1 MFETNPI
8 LLNTLLQQVHDGD
21 IQLPDFQ
28 RGWVWDDD
36 RIRGLLASVSRGF
49 PVGAIMT
56 LDAGSEIEFR
66 TRPIEGAPVDGVKPD
81 DFLLDGQQRLT
92 SLYQSMLHDGPVN
105 TQDNRNMEI
114 KRWYYIDMLKAMNP
128 MVDREDAIIS
138 VPENR
143 KIIRDFGRRV
153 ELDLS
158 APELEYENHMMPT
171 ERLLDSLDWTVAYIL
186 HWSNRESDH
195 PRGTP
200 AQFIN
205 EFNTEILGT
214 FRGYALP
221 VIKLTKNTPKEAVC
235 IVFEKVN
242 TGGVVLTVFEL
253 LTASLAAANFSLRDD
268 WQARKR
274 RLSSYAGVL
283 QGVSSD
289 QFLQAVALLSTQ
301 ERRRQA
307 ILKGAQGRQIPGIGC
322 KRRDILDL
330 TLDEYQRWADAV
342 EAGFKNAAKFLL
354 EQFVF
359 RSRDVPYATQL
370 VPLAALHAELG
381 DELNTANAKSKLERW
396 YWSGVFGESYGG
408 STESQFVLDIDEVA
422 QFVRGGGEPDL
433 VVQANFIPERLLSLR
448 TRNSAAYKGLYALQM
463 KSGASD
469 WLKGVSLTT
478 ATATSSSIDIH
489 HIFPRAWCERA
500 NIPARVYNSVINKTP
515 IDADTNKKIGGR
527 SPSDYLARLESGV
540 NPETLDSI
548 LESHWVEPELLR
560 SDDFA
565 KCFIER
571 GEAMLELIGEAM
583 GKPIQGGRQ
592 VFTNALVSAGVMDGD
607 KDSASVLDEYGDEEE
622 EYDPV
627 GDIANADIAAD

>member
-1 MFETNPI
+1 MFQTNPV
-8 LLNTLLQQVHDGD
+8 LLKTLLQQVHAGD

-36 RIRGLLASVSRGF
+36 RIRGLLASISRGF

-56 LDAGSEIEFR
+56 LDAGAEIEFR
-66 TRPIEGAPVDGVKPD
+66 TRPIEGVTVNEVKPAV
-81 DFLLDGQQRLT
+81 FLLDGQQRLT
-92 SLYQSMLHDGPVN
+92 SLYQSMLYDGPVN
-105 TQDNRNMEI
+105 TQDNRNDKI
-114 KRWYYIDMLKAMNP
+114 KRWYYVDMLQAMDP
-128 MVDREDAIIS
+128 MVDREDAIVS
-138 VPENR
+138 VPKTR
-143 KIIRDFGRRV
+143 KVISDFGRRV
-153 ELDLS
+153 VLDLS
-158 APELEYENHMMPT
+158 TPELEYENHMMPT
-171 ERLLDSLDWTVAYIL
+171 ERLLNSMDWMFKYNL
-186 HWSNRESDH
+186 HWSNHETGH
-195 PRGTP
+195 PSGDLAR
-200 AQFIN
+200 FLN
-205 EFNTEILGT
+205 EFNAEILGT
-214 FRGYALP
+214 FNGYQLP
-221 VIKLTKNTPKEAVC
+221 VITLTRNTPKEAVC

-301 ERRRQA
+301 ERRRKA
-307 ILKGAQGRQIPGIGC
+307 IREGAQGRQIPGIGC

-330 TLDEYQRWADAV
+330 TLDEYQRWTDVV

-408 STESQFVLDIDEVA
+408 STESQFALDLDEVA
-422 QFVRGGGEPDL
+422 KFVRGEETPNL

-489 HIFPRAWCERA
+489 HIFPRAWCDRA
-500 NIPARVYNSVINKTP
+500 NIPARIYNSVINKTP

-540 NPETLDSI
+540 NRETLDSI

-560 SDDFA
+560 ADDFA

-571 GEAMLELIGEAM
+571 GEAMLELIGKAM

-592 VFTNALVSAGVMDGD
+592 VFANALNSAGF
-607 KDSASVLDEYGDEEE
+607 LDEYGDEEE